1 MSEPIPSFFDVVT
14 RQRATRELLPD
25 PVPDEVIERILEA
38 GTHAPSAMNGQPW
51 HFVVV
56 QDAAVRQQIA
66 DGAREAWLAFAR
78 DRAASGAQGAGFE
91 SVDRWAMGGLA
102 GAPVII
108 VLCGDTERLPLEQ
121 MGSSIFPA
129 AQNVLLA
136 ANALGLG
143 SLMSNLPLFA
153 PDGGLAKTLDL
164 PEHIVPLATLP
175 IGYPARKMGPPRRR
189 PVAEVTSRDR
199 YGNAWS

>member
-1 MSEPIPSFFDVVT
+1 MTEPSPSFFDLAT

-25 PVPDEVIERILEA
+25 PVPDELIERIIETA
-38 GTHAPSAMNGQPW
+38 THAPSAMNGQPW

-56 QDAAVRQQIA
+56 QEESVRQQIA
-66 DGAREAWLAFAR
+66 DGARAAWVGFAR
-78 DRAASGAQGAGFE
+78 DLSNDQEAPGFK
-91 SVDRWAMGGLA
+91 SVDRWAMTGLA
-102 GAPVII
+102 VAPVII
-108 VLCGDTERLPLEQ
+108 VLCGDTNRLPFEQ

-153 PDGGLAKTLDL
+153 PEGALAKTLEL

-175 IGYPARKMGPPRRR
+175 IGYPARKMGLPRRR
-189 PVAEVTSRDR
+189 PVTEVTSRDR
-199 YGNAWS
+199 YGRSWA